1 MLTIQYRMH
10 PQIVIFP
17 SQQFYDNKIQNNL
30 NIGRDCR
37 NYLCTGVE
45 TTAATCTCPLSATTT
60 RRVITAS
67 GQANPA
73 LGGLRP
79 VVTPLSPSGNDGVR
93 LRRSIPASGCPRS
106 YRQRQS
112 LPPRGIRNCPCR
124 STHFF
129 YIKEHSRKCNFVG
142 VCAGRL
148 RLYHKKNVSL

>member
-1 MLTIQYRMH
+1 MTIVEPMDNVIIMLRPLFH
-10 PQIVIFP
+10 VA
-17 SQQFYDNKIQNNL
+17 DAKIQNNL

-60 RRVITAS
+60 GRAMTAS

-79 VVTPLSPSGNDGVR
+79 VVTPLSPSGGDGVR
-93 LRRSIPASGCPRS
+93 LRRPIPVSGSPRS